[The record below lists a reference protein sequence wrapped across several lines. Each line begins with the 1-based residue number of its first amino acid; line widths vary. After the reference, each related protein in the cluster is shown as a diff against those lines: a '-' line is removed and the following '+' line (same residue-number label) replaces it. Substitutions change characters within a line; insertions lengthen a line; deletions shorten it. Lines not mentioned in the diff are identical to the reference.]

1 MMETVE
7 LRRALAAFLGGD
19 RFRKFV
25 RQGFRKGRLRA
36 WQEQEWNRF
45 TAAHPEFA
53 VGWEELAVALR
64 IGPLPGEGRE
74 KDSRSTTIAAGV
86 VGAIIAGTVHLAV
99 VYVCCLLYYRHDPS
113 SGERFPDATG
123 ILYSCFAL
131 CATPLSML
139 YGAAIGVRC
148 AQPRKPASPV
158 THQRLLSRARSEMG
172 QEVWP

>member
-1 MMETVE
+1 MVEPVE

-36 WQEQEWNRF
+36 WQEREWDRF

-64 IGPLPGEGRE
+64 TGPLPGEGWE
-74 KDSRSTTIAAGV
+74 KVSGSTTIAAAV

-99 VYVCCLLYYRHDPS
+99 VYVCCLLYYRHNPPS
-113 SGERFPDATG
+113 RGRFPDVTG
-123 ILYSCFAL
+123 ILYSCFAV
-131 CATPLSML
+131 CVIPLSML

-148 AQPRKPASPV
+148 AQPRKSA
-158 THQRLLSRARSEMG
+158 E
-172 QEVWP
+172 